1 MNFEYIFAGIS
12 KHLLQVI
19 VTAKFWFVSD
29 LTGGAAMAEDQASK
43 YIINSKS
50 SLQLTLKG
58 GRTLVYGRELEL

>member
-1 MNFEYIFAGIS
+1 MEDVMNFF
-12 KHLLQVI
+12 QVI

-50 SLQLTLKG
+50 SHLCNGYQN
-58 GRTLVYGRELEL
+58 